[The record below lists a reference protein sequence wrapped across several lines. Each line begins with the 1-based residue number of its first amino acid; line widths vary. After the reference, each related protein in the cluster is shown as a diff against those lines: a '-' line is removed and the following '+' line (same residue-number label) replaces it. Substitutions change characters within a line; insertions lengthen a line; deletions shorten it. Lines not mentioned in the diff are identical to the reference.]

1 MIAPLGGSSRNLPPP
16 LVLVADEEPQ
26 VVEAI
31 VAALQLH
38 HYRVSVAEDG
48 DEVLRR
54 AHGESPDLII
64 ASVRLKGRGGLEL
77 CGTLRREVDWGDMP
91 ILLLSAANDPEARV
105 EALAHGADDLVTK
118 PFSPRELFARAQRL
132 VSRARETTRFRN
144 RSQELERDV
153 VKLES
158 EARRARD
165 DAERERS
172 LRSLAGGLTATLL
185 RTIDLDEL
193 DARLL
198 RECCAQT
205 GARSAALLSLER
217 ASLHTSL
224 HTPFHTP
231 LPASPREAGAGA
243 WTVTA
248 VRGDL
253 VERWSALTLDP
264 NGVCVAWLTA
274 LGRPALRVELERLT
288 EMARDV
294 GHLSAHGV
302 AMLGVVPGGAPVH
315 GARPGPCAVVVCEER
330 PDGAPF
336 GALERE
342 RFGALCAAAAPAR
355 AVALRFRE
363 QQDRALELVSEP
375 PSADPRRQ
383 EAARE
388 SSDRLLALAARLDVP
403 AADRS
408 ALARVLELGPW
419 AWSDAGRAAIGHL
432 AGEGPSSELR
442 RMRELVIDA
451 DDCSRGESGASE
463 DALPL
468 LAAAGLRYQAL
479 RVSGRSAFESWRTA
493 ASWLGVQSHASL
505 RGEFPEALEPARPG
519 RDAARGGPAARAAG
533 PPAR

>member
-1 MIAPLGGSSRNLPPP
+1 VIARLPGSSRDLPPP

-91 ILLLSAANDPEARV
+91 ILLLSPASDPEARV

-158 EARRARD
+158 EARRARE

-172 LRSLAGGLTATLL
+172 LRTLAGGLTGTLL
-185 RTIDLDEL
+185 RTIDLDQL

-205 GARSAALLSLER
+205 GARSAALLSPDR
-217 ASLHTSL
+217 T
-224 HTPFHTP
+224 
-231 LPASPREAGAGA
+231 SPRDGGAKPST
-243 WTVTA
+243 WSVTA

-253 VERWSALTLDP
+253 LERWSTLALDP
-264 NGVCVAWLTA
+264 NGACVAWLGA
-274 LGRPALRVELERLT
+274 LGRPALRVELERLS

-294 GHLSAHGV
+294 GELSAHGV
-302 AMLGVVPGGAPVH
+302 AMLGVVPGGSTMH
-315 GARPGPCAVVVCEER
+315 GAPTGPSAVVVCEER

-336 GALERE
+336 TALERE

-363 QQDRALELVSEP
+363 LQDRALELVAEP
-375 PSADPRRQ
+375 ESADPRRR
-383 EAARE
+383 EVARE
-388 SSDRLLALAARLDVP
+388 ASDRLLALAARLDV
-403 AADRS
+403 ADADRA
-408 ALARVLELGPW
+408 ALARVLGLGPW
-419 AWSDAGRAAIGHL
+419 AWSDAGRAAIAQL
-432 AGEGPSSELR
+432 AGEGPASDLR

-451 DDCSRGESGASE
+451 DECSRGEPGASD

-479 RVSGRSAFESWRTA
+479 RISGRSAFESWRTA
-493 ASWLGVQSHASL
+493 ASWLGVQGHASL
-505 RGEFPEALEPARPG
+505 RGEFPEALEPARAG
-519 RDAARGGPAARAAG
+519 ADTRRGEAAAG